1 MKKKKSKKKII
12 IGAAAVLV
20 VAGGVTVAGQR
31 NSTENQIPQVQVVI
45 AEKGDVE
52 EIVDATGTV
61 GSEEEKT
68 YYSPV
73 NAELKTVSFAQGD
86 VVKKGTKLIEFNT
99 EDLEKDNRKA
109 ELNLKSTK
117 YDTKDTRN
125 KSDKAEKKQKD
136 AKKNVQELE
145 KKIKD
150 KKAYVSSLKSQIS
163 AAATAAQRE
172 AAAQAI
178 IGAAAVLVVAGGV
191 TVAGQRNSTE
201 NQIPQVQVVI
211 AEKGDVEEIVDATG
225 TVGSEEEKT
234 YYSPVNAELKTVSFA
249 QGDVVK
255 KGTKLIEFNTE
266 DLEKDN
272 RKAELNLKSTKYD
285 TKDTRNKSDKAE
297 KKQKDAKKN
306 VQELEKKIKDKKA
319 YVSSLKSQISA
330 AATAAQREA
339 AAQAS
344 AQAAAQAQ
352 AQQQEAQAK
361 AQAEAKKQEE
371 IQSKY
376 QAALYTYKTET
387 LPQYQQQLSDL
398 NAQYNQ
404 AQSDY
409 NQADTTYQ
417 MAFAT
422 WQADPSDEN
431 TQALDNAET
440 ARTQAQLAMQQAQQT
455 YNDLKQQTPKMP
467 VLSDFTESSADY
479 SWGIS
484 DGSDAD
490 DSDGE
495 DSSSYGYDYSG
506 SDGGTVTADTSALES
521 ALETASD
528 ELAEL
533 QSDLASEK
541 AIAEADSTSLTKEE
555 KEKLKVTDNLSE
567 LDAKS
572 AEELVKEGKKGIT
585 AEFNGIISKADIKQG
600 AAVTQGMELFT
611 IENTDK
617 ASVDVTLSKY
627 DYNTVKEGQSVE
639 ITLGDNTYQGTV
651 TKMSHIAVQNEKGTP
666 VISATVSI
674 DNPDEDIFLGVD
686 AKVKIYA
693 ASAKNVVTLPVE
705 VVNIGKEGSFCY
717 VIEDGLVTKRNITTG
732 ISSEDYVE
740 ITDGIKEGE
749 EVIADLGDYTE
760 GMEVQA
766 VPEQTGE
773 DADE

>member
-31 NSTENQIPQVQVVI
+31 NSKETQIPQVPVVT
-45 AEKGDVE
+45 AEMGDVE

-73 NAELKTVSFAQGD
+73 NAELKTVSFSQGD
-86 VVKKGTKLIEFNT
+86 VIKKGTKLIEFNT
-99 EDLEKDNRKA
+99 EDLEKDNQKA

-150 KKAYVSSLKSQIS
+150 KKAYVASLKSQIS
-163 AAATAAQRE
+163 AATA
-172 AAAQAI
+172 
-178 IGAAAVLVVAGGV
+178 
-191 TVAGQRNSTE
+191 
-201 NQIPQVQVVI
+201 
-211 AEKGDVEEIVDATG
+211 
-225 TVGSEEEKT
+225 
-234 YYSPVNAELKTVSFA
+234 
-249 QGDVVK
+249 
-255 KGTKLIEFNTE
+255 
-266 DLEKDN
+266 
-272 RKAELNLKSTKYD
+272 
-285 TKDTRNKSDKAE
+285 
-297 KKQKDAKKN
+297 
-306 VQELEKKIKDKKA
+306 
-319 YVSSLKSQISA
+319 
-330 AATAAQREA
+330 AAQREA

-361 AQAEAKKQEE
+361 AQAEAKKQQE
-371 IQSKY
+371 IQRKY
-376 QAALYTYKTET
+376 QAALNTYKTET
-387 LPQYQQQLSDL
+387 LPQYQQKLSEL
-398 NAQYNQ
+398 NSQYNQ
-404 AQSDY
+404 AQSTY
-409 NQADTTYQ
+409 NQADTAYQ

-431 TQALDNAET
+431 IQALNAAET
-440 ARTQAQLAMQQAQQT
+440 SRTQAQIAMQQAKQA
-455 YNDLKQQTPKMP
+455 YEDYKQQTPQMP
-467 VLSDFTESSADY
+467 DLSDFTQNSSGSLEEFTDGTEDDTSEDDTASGDYAYSGGDSSA
-479 SWGIS
+479 
-484 DGSDAD
+484 
-490 DSDGE
+490 
-495 DSSSYGYDYSG
+495 
-506 SDGGTVTADTSALES
+506 VTADTSALES
-521 ALETASD
+521 ALESASD

-572 AEELVKEGKKGIT
+572 AKELVEEGKKGIT
-585 AEFNGIISKADIKQG
+585 AEFNGIVSKVDIKQG
-600 AAVTQGMELFT
+600 AAATQGMELFT
-611 IENTDK
+611 IQNTDK

-627 DYNTVKEGQSVE
+627 DYDTVKEGQSAE

-674 DNPDEDIFLGVD
+674 NDPDDDIFLGVD
-686 AKVKIYA
+686 AKVKIHA

-705 VVNIGKEGSFCY
+705 VVNIGKDGSFCY
-717 VIEDGLVTKRNITTG
+717 VIEDGLVTKRDITTG

-740 ITDGIKEGE
+740 VIDGIKEGE
-749 EVIADLGDYTE
+749 EVISDLGDYTE

-766 VPEQTGE
+766 VSEQTGE

>member
-31 NSTENQIPQVQVVI
+31 NSKETQIPQVPVVT
-45 AEKGDVE
+45 AEMGDVE

-73 NAELKTVSFAQGD
+73 NAELKTVSFSQGD
-86 VVKKGTKLIEFNT
+86 VIKKGTKLIEFNT
-99 EDLEKDNRKA
+99 EDLEKDNQKA

-150 KKAYVSSLKSQIS
+150 KKAYVASLKSQIS
-163 AAATAAQRE
+163 AATA
-172 AAAQAI
+172 
-178 IGAAAVLVVAGGV
+178 
-191 TVAGQRNSTE
+191 
-201 NQIPQVQVVI
+201 
-211 AEKGDVEEIVDATG
+211 
-225 TVGSEEEKT
+225 
-234 YYSPVNAELKTVSFA
+234 
-249 QGDVVK
+249 
-255 KGTKLIEFNTE
+255 
-266 DLEKDN
+266 
-272 RKAELNLKSTKYD
+272 
-285 TKDTRNKSDKAE
+285 
-297 KKQKDAKKN
+297 
-306 VQELEKKIKDKKA
+306 
-319 YVSSLKSQISA
+319 
-330 AATAAQREA
+330 AAQREA

-361 AQAEAKKQEE
+361 AQAEAKKQQE
-371 IQSKY
+371 IQRKY
-376 QAALYTYKTET
+376 QAALNTYKTET
-387 LPQYQQQLSDL
+387 LPQYQQKLSEL
-398 NAQYNQ
+398 NSQYNQ
-404 AQSDY
+404 AQSTY
-409 NQADTTYQ
+409 NQADTAYQ

-422 WQADPSDEN
+422 WHADPSDEN
-431 TQALDNAET
+431 IQALNAAET
-440 ARTQAQLAMQQAQQT
+440 SRTQAQIAMQQAKQA
-455 YNDLKQQTPKMP
+455 YEDYKQQTPQMP
-467 VLSDFTESSADY
+467 DLADFTQNSSGFLEEFTDGTEDDTSEEDTASGDY
-479 SWGIS
+479 
-484 DGSDAD
+484 A
-490 DSDGE
+490 
-495 DSSSYGYDYSG
+495 YSG
-506 SDGGTVTADTSALES
+506 SDSSAVTADTSALES
-521 ALETASD
+521 ALESASD

-572 AEELVKEGKKGIT
+572 AKELVEEGKKGIT
-585 AEFNGIISKADIKQG
+585 AEFNGIVSKADIKQG
-600 AAVTQGMELFT
+600 AAATQGMELFT
-611 IENTDK
+611 IQNTDK

-627 DYNTVKEGQSVE
+627 DYDTVKEGQSAE

-674 DNPDEDIFLGVD
+674 NDPDDDIFLGVD
-686 AKVKIYA
+686 AKVKIHA

-705 VVNIGKEGSFCY
+705 VVNIGKDGSFCY
-717 VIEDGLVTKRNITTG
+717 VIEDGLVTKRDITTG

-740 ITDGIKEGE
+740 VIDGIKEGE
-749 EVIADLGDYTE
+749 EVISDLGDYTE

-766 VPEQTGE
+766 VSEQTGE

>member
-31 NSTENQIPQVQVVI
+31 NSKETQIPQVPVVT
-45 AEKGDVE
+45 AEMGDVE

-73 NAELKTVSFAQGD
+73 NAELKTVSFSQGD
-86 VVKKGTKLIEFNT
+86 VIKKGTKLIEFNT
-99 EDLEKDNRKA
+99 EDLEKDNQKA

-150 KKAYVSSLKSQIS
+150 KKAYVASLKSQIS
-163 AAATAAQRE
+163 AATA
-172 AAAQAI
+172 
-178 IGAAAVLVVAGGV
+178 
-191 TVAGQRNSTE
+191 
-201 NQIPQVQVVI
+201 
-211 AEKGDVEEIVDATG
+211 
-225 TVGSEEEKT
+225 
-234 YYSPVNAELKTVSFA
+234 
-249 QGDVVK
+249 
-255 KGTKLIEFNTE
+255 
-266 DLEKDN
+266 
-272 RKAELNLKSTKYD
+272 
-285 TKDTRNKSDKAE
+285 
-297 KKQKDAKKN
+297 
-306 VQELEKKIKDKKA
+306 
-319 YVSSLKSQISA
+319 
-330 AATAAQREA
+330 AAQREA

-361 AQAEAKKQEE
+361 AQAEAKKQQE
-371 IQSKY
+371 IQRKY
-376 QAALYTYKTET
+376 QAALNTYKTET
-387 LPQYQQQLSDL
+387 LPQYQQKLSEL
-398 NAQYNQ
+398 NSQYNQ
-404 AQSDY
+404 AQSTY
-409 NQADTTYQ
+409 NQADTAYQ

-431 TQALDNAET
+431 IQALNAAET
-440 ARTQAQLAMQQAQQT
+440 SRTQAQIAMQQAKQA
-455 YNDLKQQTPKMP
+455 YEDYKQQTPQMP
-467 VLSDFTESSADY
+467 DLADFTQNSSGSLEEFTDGTEDDTSEEDTASGDYAYSGGDSSA
-479 SWGIS
+479 
-484 DGSDAD
+484 
-490 DSDGE
+490 
-495 DSSSYGYDYSG
+495 
-506 SDGGTVTADTSALES
+506 VTADTSALES
-521 ALETASD
+521 ALESASD

-572 AEELVKEGKKGIT
+572 AKELVEEGKKGIT
-585 AEFNGIISKADIKQG
+585 AEFNGIVSKADIKQG

-611 IENTDK
+611 IQNTDK

-627 DYNTVKEGQSVE
+627 DYDTVKEGQSAE

-674 DNPDEDIFLGVD
+674 NDPDDDIFLGVD
-686 AKVKIYA
+686 AKVKIHA

-705 VVNIGKEGSFCY
+705 VVNIGKDGSFCY
-717 VIEDGLVTKRNITTG
+717 VIEDGLVTKRDITTG

-740 ITDGIKEGE
+740 VIDGIKEGE
-749 EVIADLGDYTE
+749 EVISDLGDYTE

-766 VPEQTGE
+766 VSEQTGE

>member
-31 NSTENQIPQVQVVI
+31 NSKETQIPQVPVVT
-45 AEKGDVE
+45 AGMGDVE

-73 NAELKTVSFAQGD
+73 NAELKTVSFSQGD
-86 VVKKGTKLIEFNT
+86 VIKKGTKLIEFNT
-99 EDLEKDNRKA
+99 EDLEKDNQKA

-150 KKAYVSSLKSQIS
+150 KKAYVASLKSQIS
-163 AAATAAQRE
+163 AATA
-172 AAAQAI
+172 
-178 IGAAAVLVVAGGV
+178 
-191 TVAGQRNSTE
+191 
-201 NQIPQVQVVI
+201 
-211 AEKGDVEEIVDATG
+211 
-225 TVGSEEEKT
+225 
-234 YYSPVNAELKTVSFA
+234 
-249 QGDVVK
+249 
-255 KGTKLIEFNTE
+255 
-266 DLEKDN
+266 
-272 RKAELNLKSTKYD
+272 
-285 TKDTRNKSDKAE
+285 
-297 KKQKDAKKN
+297 
-306 VQELEKKIKDKKA
+306 
-319 YVSSLKSQISA
+319 
-330 AATAAQREA
+330 AAQREA

-361 AQAEAKKQEE
+361 AQAEAKKQQE
-371 IQSKY
+371 IQRKY
-376 QAALYTYKTET
+376 QAALNTYKTET
-387 LPQYQQQLSDL
+387 LPQYQQKLSEL
-398 NAQYNQ
+398 NSQYNQ
-404 AQSDY
+404 AQSTY
-409 NQADTTYQ
+409 NQADTAYQ

-431 TQALDNAET
+431 IQTLNAAET
-440 ARTQAQLAMQQAQQT
+440 SRTQAQIAMQQAKQA
-455 YNDLKQQTPKMP
+455 YEDYKQQTPQMP
-467 VLSDFTESSADY
+467 DLSDFTQNSSGSLEEFTDGTEDDTSEEDTASGDYAYSGGDSSA
-479 SWGIS
+479 
-484 DGSDAD
+484 
-490 DSDGE
+490 
-495 DSSSYGYDYSG
+495 
-506 SDGGTVTADTSALES
+506 VTADTSALES
-521 ALETASD
+521 ALESASD

-572 AEELVKEGKKGIT
+572 AKELVEEGKKGIT
-585 AEFNGIISKADIKQG
+585 AEFNGIVSKADIKQG

-611 IENTDK
+611 IQNTDK

-627 DYNTVKEGQSVE
+627 DYDTVKEGQSAE

-674 DNPDEDIFLGVD
+674 NDPDDDIFLGVD
-686 AKVKIYA
+686 AKVKIHA

-705 VVNIGKEGSFCY
+705 VVNIGKDGSFCY
-717 VIEDGLVTKRNITTG
+717 VIEDGLVTKRDITTG

-740 ITDGIKEGE
+740 VIDGIKEGE
-749 EVIADLGDYTE
+749 EVISDLGDYTE

-766 VPEQTGE
+766 VSEQTGE
-773 DADE
+773 DANE

>member
-31 NSTENQIPQVQVVI
+31 NSKETQIPQVPVVT
-45 AEKGDVE
+45 AGMGDVE

-73 NAELKTVSFAQGD
+73 NAELKTVSFSQGD
-86 VVKKGTKLIEFNT
+86 VIKKGTKLIEFNT
-99 EDLEKDNRKA
+99 EDLEKDNQKA

-150 KKAYVSSLKSQIS
+150 KKAYVASLKSQIS
-163 AAATAAQRE
+163 AATA
-172 AAAQAI
+172 
-178 IGAAAVLVVAGGV
+178 
-191 TVAGQRNSTE
+191 
-201 NQIPQVQVVI
+201 
-211 AEKGDVEEIVDATG
+211 
-225 TVGSEEEKT
+225 
-234 YYSPVNAELKTVSFA
+234 
-249 QGDVVK
+249 
-255 KGTKLIEFNTE
+255 
-266 DLEKDN
+266 
-272 RKAELNLKSTKYD
+272 
-285 TKDTRNKSDKAE
+285 
-297 KKQKDAKKN
+297 
-306 VQELEKKIKDKKA
+306 
-319 YVSSLKSQISA
+319 
-330 AATAAQREA
+330 AAQREA

-361 AQAEAKKQEE
+361 AQAEAKKQQE
-371 IQSKY
+371 IQRKY
-376 QAALYTYKTET
+376 QAALNTYKTET
-387 LPQYQQQLSDL
+387 LPQYQQKLSEL
-398 NAQYNQ
+398 NSQYNQ
-404 AQSDY
+404 AQSTY
-409 NQADTTYQ
+409 NQADTAYQ

-422 WQADPSDEN
+422 WQADPFDEN
-431 TQALDNAET
+431 IQALSAAET
-440 ARTQAQLAMQQAQQT
+440 SRTQAQIAMQQAKQA
-455 YNDLKQQTPKMP
+455 YEDYKQQTPQMP
-467 VLSDFTESSADY
+467 DLSDFTQNSSGSLEEFTDGTEDDTSEDDTASGDY
-479 SWGIS
+479 
-484 DGSDAD
+484 A
-490 DSDGE
+490 
-495 DSSSYGYDYSG
+495 YSG
-506 SDGGTVTADTSALES
+506 SDSSAVTADTSALES
-521 ALETASD
+521 ALESASD

-572 AEELVKEGKKGIT
+572 AKELVEEGKKGIT
-585 AEFNGIISKADIKQG
+585 AEFSGIVSKADIKQG

-611 IENTDK
+611 IQNTDK

-627 DYNTVKEGQSVE
+627 DYDTVKEGQSAE

-674 DNPDEDIFLGVD
+674 NDPDDDIFLGVD
-686 AKVKIYA
+686 AKVKIHA

-705 VVNIGKEGSFCY
+705 VVNIGKDGSFCY
-717 VIEDGLVTKRNITTG
+717 VIEDGLVTKRDITTG

-740 ITDGIKEGE
+740 VIDGIKEGE
-749 EVIADLGDYTE
+749 EVISDLGDYTE

-766 VPEQTGE
+766 VSEQTGE

>member
-31 NSTENQIPQVQVVI
+31 NSKETQIPQVPVVT
-45 AEKGDVE
+45 AEMGDVE

-73 NAELKTVSFAQGD
+73 NAELKTVSFSQGD
-86 VVKKGTKLIEFNT
+86 VIKKGTKLIEFNT
-99 EDLEKDNRKA
+99 EDLEKDNQKA

-150 KKAYVSSLKSQIS
+150 KKAYVASLKSQIS
-163 AAATAAQRE
+163 AATA
-172 AAAQAI
+172 
-178 IGAAAVLVVAGGV
+178 
-191 TVAGQRNSTE
+191 
-201 NQIPQVQVVI
+201 
-211 AEKGDVEEIVDATG
+211 
-225 TVGSEEEKT
+225 
-234 YYSPVNAELKTVSFA
+234 
-249 QGDVVK
+249 
-255 KGTKLIEFNTE
+255 
-266 DLEKDN
+266 
-272 RKAELNLKSTKYD
+272 
-285 TKDTRNKSDKAE
+285 
-297 KKQKDAKKN
+297 
-306 VQELEKKIKDKKA
+306 
-319 YVSSLKSQISA
+319 
-330 AATAAQREA
+330 AAQREA

-361 AQAEAKKQEE
+361 AQAEAKKQQE
-371 IQSKY
+371 IQRKY
-376 QAALYTYKTET
+376 QAALNTYKTET
-387 LPQYQQQLSDL
+387 LPQYQQKLSEL
-398 NAQYNQ
+398 NSQYNQ
-404 AQSDY
+404 AQSTY
-409 NQADTTYQ
+409 NQADTAYQ

-431 TQALDNAET
+431 IQALNAAET
-440 ARTQAQLAMQQAQQT
+440 SRTQAQIAMQQAKQA
-455 YNDLKQQTPKMP
+455 YEDYKQQTPQMP
-467 VLSDFTESSADY
+467 DLADFTQNSSGSLEEFTDGTEDDTSEEDTASGDY
-479 SWGIS
+479 
-484 DGSDAD
+484 A
-490 DSDGE
+490 
-495 DSSSYGYDYSG
+495 YSG
-506 SDGGTVTADTSALES
+506 SDSSAVTADTSALES
-521 ALETASD
+521 ALESASD

-572 AEELVKEGKKGIT
+572 AKELVEEGKKGIT
-585 AEFNGIISKADIKQG
+585 AEFNGIVSKADIKQG

-611 IENTDK
+611 IQNTDK

-627 DYNTVKEGQSVE
+627 DYDTVKEGQSAE

-674 DNPDEDIFLGVD
+674 NDPDDDIFLGVD
-686 AKVKIYA
+686 AKVKIHA

-705 VVNIGKEGSFCY
+705 VVNIGKDGSFCF
-717 VIEDGLVTKRNITTG
+717 VIEDGLVTKRDITRG

-740 ITDGIKEGE
+740 VIDGIKEGE
-749 EVIADLGDYTE
+749 EVISDLGDYTE

-766 VPEQTGE
+766 VSEQTGE

>member
-31 NSTENQIPQVQVVI
+31 NSKETQIPQVPVVT
-45 AEKGDVE
+45 AEMGDVE

-73 NAELKTVSFAQGD
+73 NAELKTVSFSQGD
-86 VVKKGTKLIEFNT
+86 VIKKGTKLIEFNT
-99 EDLEKDNRKA
+99 EDLEKDNQKA

-150 KKAYVSSLKSQIS
+150 KKAYVASLKSQIS
-163 AAATAAQRE
+163 AATA
-172 AAAQAI
+172 
-178 IGAAAVLVVAGGV
+178 
-191 TVAGQRNSTE
+191 
-201 NQIPQVQVVI
+201 
-211 AEKGDVEEIVDATG
+211 
-225 TVGSEEEKT
+225 
-234 YYSPVNAELKTVSFA
+234 
-249 QGDVVK
+249 
-255 KGTKLIEFNTE
+255 
-266 DLEKDN
+266 
-272 RKAELNLKSTKYD
+272 
-285 TKDTRNKSDKAE
+285 
-297 KKQKDAKKN
+297 
-306 VQELEKKIKDKKA
+306 
-319 YVSSLKSQISA
+319 
-330 AATAAQREA
+330 AAQREA

-361 AQAEAKKQEE
+361 AQAEAKKQQE
-371 IQSKY
+371 IQRKY
-376 QAALYTYKTET
+376 QAALNTYKTET
-387 LPQYQQQLSDL
+387 LPQYQQKLSEL
-398 NAQYNQ
+398 NSQYNQ
-404 AQSDY
+404 AQSTY
-409 NQADTTYQ
+409 NQADTAYQ

-431 TQALDNAET
+431 IQTLNAAET
-440 ARTQAQLAMQQAQQT
+440 SRTQAQIAMQQAKQA
-455 YNDLKQQTPKMP
+455 YEDYKQQTPQMP
-467 VLSDFTESSADY
+467 DLSDFTQNSSGSLEEFTDGTEDDSSEDDTASGDYAYSGGDSSA
-479 SWGIS
+479 
-484 DGSDAD
+484 
-490 DSDGE
+490 
-495 DSSSYGYDYSG
+495 
-506 SDGGTVTADTSALES
+506 VTADTSALES
-521 ALETASD
+521 ALESASD
-528 ELAEL
+528 ELAVL

-572 AEELVKEGKKGIT
+572 AKELVEEGKKGIT
-585 AEFNGIISKADIKQG
+585 AEFNGIVSKADIKQG

-611 IENTDK
+611 IQNTDK

-627 DYNTVKEGQSVE
+627 DYDTVKEGQSAE

-674 DNPDEDIFLGVD
+674 NDPDDDIFLGVD
-686 AKVKIYA
+686 AKVKIHA

-705 VVNIGKEGSFCY
+705 VVNIGKDGSFCY
-717 VIEDGLVTKRNITTG
+717 VIEDGLVTKRDIITG

-740 ITDGIKEGE
+740 VIDGIKEGE
-749 EVIADLGDYTE
+749 EVISDLGDYTE

-766 VPEQTGE
+766 VSEQTGE

>member
-1 MKKKKSKKKII
+1 MKKKKII

-31 NSTENQIPQVQVVI
+31 NSKDTQIPQVPVVT
-45 AEKGDVE
+45 AEMGEVE

-73 NAELKTVSFAQGD
+73 NAELKTVSFSQGD
-86 VVKKGTKLIEFNT
+86 VIKKGTKLIEFNT
-99 EDLEKDNRKA
+99 EDLEKDNQKA

-150 KKAYVSSLKSQIS
+150 KKAYVASLKSQIS
-163 AAATAAQRE
+163 VATA
-172 AAAQAI
+172 
-178 IGAAAVLVVAGGV
+178 
-191 TVAGQRNSTE
+191 
-201 NQIPQVQVVI
+201 
-211 AEKGDVEEIVDATG
+211 
-225 TVGSEEEKT
+225 
-234 YYSPVNAELKTVSFA
+234 
-249 QGDVVK
+249 
-255 KGTKLIEFNTE
+255 
-266 DLEKDN
+266 
-272 RKAELNLKSTKYD
+272 
-285 TKDTRNKSDKAE
+285 
-297 KKQKDAKKN
+297 
-306 VQELEKKIKDKKA
+306 
-319 YVSSLKSQISA
+319 
-330 AATAAQREA
+330 AAQREA

-361 AQAEAKKQEE
+361 AQAEAKKQQE
-371 IQSKY
+371 IQRKY
-376 QAALYTYKTET
+376 QAALNTYKTET
-387 LPQYQQQLSDL
+387 LPQYQQKLSEL
-398 NAQYNQ
+398 NSQYNQ
-404 AQSDY
+404 AQSTY
-409 NQADTTYQ
+409 NQADTAYQ

-431 TQALDNAET
+431 IQALNAAET
-440 ARTQAQLAMQQAQQT
+440 SRTQAQIAMQQAKQA
-455 YNDLKQQTPKMP
+455 YEDYKQQTPQMP
-467 VLSDFTESSADY
+467 DLADFTQNSSGSLEEFTDGTEDDTSEEDTASGDY
-479 SWGIS
+479 
-484 DGSDAD
+484 A
-490 DSDGE
+490 
-495 DSSSYGYDYSG
+495 YSG
-506 SDGGTVTADTSALES
+506 SDSSAVTADTSALES
-521 ALETASD
+521 ALESASD

-572 AEELVKEGKKGIT
+572 AKELVEEGKKGIT
-585 AEFNGIISKADIKQG
+585 AEFNGIVSKADIKQG

-611 IENTDK
+611 IQNTDK

-627 DYNTVKEGQSVE
+627 DYDTVKEGQSAE

-666 VISATVSI
+666 VISATISI
-674 DNPDEDIFLGVD
+674 NDPDDDIFLGVD
-686 AKVKIYA
+686 AKVKIHA

-705 VVNIGKEGSFCY
+705 VVNIGKDGSFCY
-717 VIEDGLVTKRNITTG
+717 VIEDGLVTKRDITTG

-740 ITDGIKEGE
+740 VIDGIKEGE
-749 EVIADLGDYTE
+749 EVISDLGDYTE

-766 VPEQTGE
+766 VSEQTGE

>member
-31 NSTENQIPQVQVVI
+31 NSKDTQIPQVPVVT
-45 AEKGDVE
+45 AEMGDVE

-73 NAELKTVSFAQGD
+73 NAELKTVSFSQGD
-86 VVKKGTKLIEFNT
+86 VIKKGTKLIEFNT
-99 EDLEKDNRKA
+99 EDLEKDNQKA

-150 KKAYVSSLKSQIS
+150 KKAYVASLKSQIS
-163 AAATAAQRE
+163 VATA
-172 AAAQAI
+172 
-178 IGAAAVLVVAGGV
+178 
-191 TVAGQRNSTE
+191 
-201 NQIPQVQVVI
+201 
-211 AEKGDVEEIVDATG
+211 
-225 TVGSEEEKT
+225 
-234 YYSPVNAELKTVSFA
+234 
-249 QGDVVK
+249 
-255 KGTKLIEFNTE
+255 
-266 DLEKDN
+266 
-272 RKAELNLKSTKYD
+272 
-285 TKDTRNKSDKAE
+285 
-297 KKQKDAKKN
+297 
-306 VQELEKKIKDKKA
+306 
-319 YVSSLKSQISA
+319 
-330 AATAAQREA
+330 AAQREA

-361 AQAEAKKQEE
+361 AQAEAKKQQE
-371 IQSKY
+371 IQRKY
-376 QAALYTYKTET
+376 QAALNTYKTET
-387 LPQYQQQLSDL
+387 LPQYQQKLSEL
-398 NAQYNQ
+398 NSQYNQ
-404 AQSDY
+404 AQSTY
-409 NQADTTYQ
+409 NQADTAYQ

-431 TQALDNAET
+431 IQALNAAET
-440 ARTQAQLAMQQAQQT
+440 SRTQAQIAMQQAKQA
-455 YNDLKQQTPKMP
+455 YEDYKQQTPQMP
-467 VLSDFTESSADY
+467 DLADFTQNSSG
-479 SWGIS
+479 SLEEFT
-484 DGSDAD
+484 DGTED
-490 DSDGE
+490 DSSE
-495 DSSSYGYDYSG
+495 DDTASGDYAYSG
-506 SDGGTVTADTSALES
+506 SDSSAVTADTSALES
-521 ALETASD
+521 ALESASD

-572 AEELVKEGKKGIT
+572 AKELVEEGKKGIT
-585 AEFNGIISKADIKQG
+585 AEFNGIVSKADIKQG
-600 AAVTQGMELFT
+600 AAATQGMELFT
-611 IENTDK
+611 IQNTDK

-627 DYNTVKEGQSVE
+627 DYDTVKEGQSAE

-666 VISATVSI
+666 VISVTVSI
-674 DNPDEDIFLGVD
+674 NDPDDDIFLGVD
-686 AKVKIYA
+686 AKVKIHA

-705 VVNIGKEGSFCY
+705 VVNIGKDGSFCY
-717 VIEDGLVTKRNITTG
+717 VIEDGLVTKRDITTG

-740 ITDGIKEGE
+740 VIDGIKEGE
-749 EVIADLGDYTE
+749 EVISDLGDYTE

-766 VPEQTGE
+766 VSEQTGE

>member
-150 KKAYVSSLKSQIS
+150 KKAYVSSLKAQIS
-163 AAATAAQRE
+163 AAQRE
-172 AAAQAI
+172 AA
-178 IGAAAVLVVAGGV
+178 
-191 TVAGQRNSTE
+191 
-201 NQIPQVQVVI
+201 
-211 AEKGDVEEIVDATG
+211 
-225 TVGSEEEKT
+225 
-234 YYSPVNAELKTVSFA
+234 
-249 QGDVVK
+249 
-255 KGTKLIEFNTE
+255 
-266 DLEKDN
+266 
-272 RKAELNLKSTKYD
+272 
-285 TKDTRNKSDKAE
+285 
-297 KKQKDAKKN
+297 
-306 VQELEKKIKDKKA
+306 
-319 YVSSLKSQISA
+319 
-330 AATAAQREA
+330 
-339 AAQAS
+339 
-344 AQAAAQAQ
+344 
-352 AQQQEAQAK
+352 AQAK

-431 TQALDNAET
+431 TQALDNAEA

-611 IENTDK
+611 IENADK

>member
-31 NSTENQIPQVQVVI
+31 NSKDTQIPQVPVVT
-45 AEKGDVE
+45 AEMGEVE

-73 NAELKTVSFAQGD
+73 NAELKTVSFSQGD
-86 VVKKGTKLIEFNT
+86 VIKKGTKLIEFNT
-99 EDLEKDNRKA
+99 EDLEKDNQKA

-150 KKAYVSSLKSQIS
+150 KKAYVASLKSQIS
-163 AAATAAQRE
+163 AATA
-172 AAAQAI
+172 
-178 IGAAAVLVVAGGV
+178 
-191 TVAGQRNSTE
+191 
-201 NQIPQVQVVI
+201 
-211 AEKGDVEEIVDATG
+211 
-225 TVGSEEEKT
+225 
-234 YYSPVNAELKTVSFA
+234 
-249 QGDVVK
+249 
-255 KGTKLIEFNTE
+255 
-266 DLEKDN
+266 
-272 RKAELNLKSTKYD
+272 
-285 TKDTRNKSDKAE
+285 
-297 KKQKDAKKN
+297 
-306 VQELEKKIKDKKA
+306 
-319 YVSSLKSQISA
+319 
-330 AATAAQREA
+330 AAQREA

-361 AQAEAKKQEE
+361 AQAEAKKQQE
-371 IQSKY
+371 IQRKY
-376 QAALYTYKTET
+376 QAALNTYKTET
-387 LPQYQQQLSDL
+387 LPQYQQKLSEL
-398 NAQYNQ
+398 NSQYNQ
-404 AQSDY
+404 AQSTY
-409 NQADTTYQ
+409 NQADTAYQ

-431 TQALDNAET
+431 IQALNAAET
-440 ARTQAQLAMQQAQQT
+440 SRTQAQIAMQQAKQA
-455 YNDLKQQTPKMP
+455 YEDYKQQTPQMP
-467 VLSDFTESSADY
+467 DLADFTQNSSGSLEEFTDGTEDDTSEEDTASGDY
-479 SWGIS
+479 
-484 DGSDAD
+484 A
-490 DSDGE
+490 
-495 DSSSYGYDYSG
+495 YSG
-506 SDGGTVTADTSALES
+506 SDSSAVTADTSALES
-521 ALETASD
+521 ALESASD
-528 ELAEL
+528 ELAVL

-572 AEELVKEGKKGIT
+572 AKELVEEGKKGIT
-585 AEFNGIISKADIKQG
+585 AEFNGIVSKADIKQG

-611 IENTDK
+611 IQNTDK

-627 DYNTVKEGQSVE
+627 DYDTVKEGQSAE

-666 VISATVSI
+666 VISATISI
-674 DNPDEDIFLGVD
+674 NDPDDDIFLGVD
-686 AKVKIYA
+686 AKVKIHA

-705 VVNIGKEGSFCY
+705 VVNIGKDGSFCY
-717 VIEDGLVTKRNITTG
+717 VIEDGLVTKRDITTG

-740 ITDGIKEGE
+740 VIDGIKEGE
-749 EVIADLGDYTE
+749 EVISDLGDYTE

-766 VPEQTGE
+766 VSEQTGE

>member
-31 NSTENQIPQVQVVI
+31 NSKETQIPQVPVVT
-45 AEKGDVE
+45 AEMGDVE

-73 NAELKTVSFAQGD
+73 NAELKTVSFSQGD
-86 VVKKGTKLIEFNT
+86 VIKKGTKLIEFNT
-99 EDLEKDNRKA
+99 EDLEKDNQKA

-150 KKAYVSSLKSQIS
+150 KKAYVASLKSQIS
-163 AAATAAQRE
+163 AATA
-172 AAAQAI
+172 
-178 IGAAAVLVVAGGV
+178 
-191 TVAGQRNSTE
+191 
-201 NQIPQVQVVI
+201 
-211 AEKGDVEEIVDATG
+211 
-225 TVGSEEEKT
+225 
-234 YYSPVNAELKTVSFA
+234 
-249 QGDVVK
+249 
-255 KGTKLIEFNTE
+255 
-266 DLEKDN
+266 
-272 RKAELNLKSTKYD
+272 
-285 TKDTRNKSDKAE
+285 
-297 KKQKDAKKN
+297 
-306 VQELEKKIKDKKA
+306 
-319 YVSSLKSQISA
+319 
-330 AATAAQREA
+330 AAQREA

-344 AQAAAQAQ
+344 AQAAAQVQ

-361 AQAEAKKQEE
+361 AQAEAKKQQE
-371 IQSKY
+371 IQRKY
-376 QAALYTYKTET
+376 QAALNTYKTET
-387 LPQYQQQLSDL
+387 LPQYQQKLSEL
-398 NAQYNQ
+398 NSQYNQ
-404 AQSDY
+404 AQSTY
-409 NQADTTYQ
+409 NQADTAYQ

-431 TQALDNAET
+431 IQALNAAET
-440 ARTQAQLAMQQAQQT
+440 SRTQAQIAMQQAKQA
-455 YNDLKQQTPKMP
+455 YEDYKQQTPQMP
-467 VLSDFTESSADY
+467 DLADFTQNSSGSLEEFTDGTEDDTSEEDTASGDY
-479 SWGIS
+479 
-484 DGSDAD
+484 A
-490 DSDGE
+490 
-495 DSSSYGYDYSG
+495 YSG
-506 SDGGTVTADTSALES
+506 SDSSAVTADTSALES
-521 ALETASD
+521 ALESASD

-572 AEELVKEGKKGIT
+572 AKELVEEGKKGIT
-585 AEFNGIISKADIKQG
+585 AEFNGIVSKADIKQG

-611 IENTDK
+611 IQNTDK

-627 DYNTVKEGQSVE
+627 DYDTVKEGQSAE

-666 VISATVSI
+666 VISATISI
-674 DNPDEDIFLGVD
+674 NDPDDDIFLGVD
-686 AKVKIYA
+686 AKVKIHA

-705 VVNIGKEGSFCY
+705 VVNIGKDGSFCY
-717 VIEDGLVTKRNITTG
+717 VIEDGLVTKRDITTG

-740 ITDGIKEGE
+740 VIDGIKEGE
-749 EVIADLGDYTE
+749 EVISDLGDYTE

-766 VPEQTGE
+766 VSEQTGE

>member
-31 NSTENQIPQVQVVI
+31 NSKETQIPQVPVVT
-45 AEKGDVE
+45 AGMGDVE

-73 NAELKTVSFAQGD
+73 NAELKTVSFSQGD
-86 VVKKGTKLIEFNT
+86 VIKKGTKLIEFNT
-99 EDLEKDNRKA
+99 EDLEKDNQKA

-150 KKAYVSSLKSQIS
+150 KKAYVASLKSQIS
-163 AAATAAQRE
+163 AATA
-172 AAAQAI
+172 
-178 IGAAAVLVVAGGV
+178 
-191 TVAGQRNSTE
+191 
-201 NQIPQVQVVI
+201 
-211 AEKGDVEEIVDATG
+211 
-225 TVGSEEEKT
+225 
-234 YYSPVNAELKTVSFA
+234 
-249 QGDVVK
+249 
-255 KGTKLIEFNTE
+255 
-266 DLEKDN
+266 
-272 RKAELNLKSTKYD
+272 
-285 TKDTRNKSDKAE
+285 
-297 KKQKDAKKN
+297 
-306 VQELEKKIKDKKA
+306 
-319 YVSSLKSQISA
+319 
-330 AATAAQREA
+330 AAQREA

-361 AQAEAKKQEE
+361 AQAEAKKQQE
-371 IQSKY
+371 IQRKY
-376 QAALYTYKTET
+376 QAALNTYKTET
-387 LPQYQQQLSDL
+387 LPQYQQKLSEL
-398 NAQYNQ
+398 NSQYNQ
-404 AQSDY
+404 AQSTY
-409 NQADTTYQ
+409 NQADTAYQ

-431 TQALDNAET
+431 IQALNAAET
-440 ARTQAQLAMQQAQQT
+440 SRTQAQIAMQQAKQA
-455 YNDLKQQTPKMP
+455 YEDYKQQTPQMP
-467 VLSDFTESSADY
+467 DLSDFTQNSSG
-479 SWGIS
+479 SLEEFT
-484 DGSDAD
+484 DGTED
-490 DSDGE
+490 DSSE
-495 DSSSYGYDYSG
+495 DDTASGDYAYSG
-506 SDGGTVTADTSALES
+506 SDSSAVTADTSALES
-521 ALETASD
+521 ALESASD

-572 AEELVKEGKKGIT
+572 AKELVEEGKKGIT
-585 AEFNGIISKADIKQG
+585 AEFNGIVSKADIKQG

-611 IENTDK
+611 IQNTDK

-627 DYNTVKEGQSVE
+627 DYDTVKEGQSAE

-674 DNPDEDIFLGVD
+674 NDPDDDIFLGVD
-686 AKVKIYA
+686 AKVKIHA

-705 VVNIGKEGSFCY
+705 VVNIGKDGSFCY
-717 VIEDGLVTKRNITTG
+717 VIEDGLVTKRDITTG

-740 ITDGIKEGE
+740 VIDGIKEGE
-749 EVIADLGDYTE
+749 EVISDLGDYTE

-766 VPEQTGE
+766 VSEQTGE

>member
-31 NSTENQIPQVQVVI
+31 NSKETQIPQVPVVT
-45 AEKGDVE
+45 AEMGDVE

-73 NAELKTVSFAQGD
+73 NAELKTVSFSQGD
-86 VVKKGTKLIEFNT
+86 VIKKGTKLIEFNT
-99 EDLEKDNRKA
+99 EDLEKDNQKA

-150 KKAYVSSLKSQIS
+150 KKAYVASLKSQIS
-163 AAATAAQRE
+163 AATA
-172 AAAQAI
+172 
-178 IGAAAVLVVAGGV
+178 
-191 TVAGQRNSTE
+191 
-201 NQIPQVQVVI
+201 
-211 AEKGDVEEIVDATG
+211 
-225 TVGSEEEKT
+225 
-234 YYSPVNAELKTVSFA
+234 
-249 QGDVVK
+249 
-255 KGTKLIEFNTE
+255 
-266 DLEKDN
+266 
-272 RKAELNLKSTKYD
+272 
-285 TKDTRNKSDKAE
+285 
-297 KKQKDAKKN
+297 
-306 VQELEKKIKDKKA
+306 
-319 YVSSLKSQISA
+319 
-330 AATAAQREA
+330 AAQREA

-361 AQAEAKKQEE
+361 AQAEAKKQQE
-371 IQSKY
+371 IQRKY
-376 QAALYTYKTET
+376 QAALNTYKTET
-387 LPQYQQQLSDL
+387 LPQYQQKLSEL
-398 NAQYNQ
+398 NSQYNQ
-404 AQSDY
+404 AQSTY
-409 NQADTTYQ
+409 NQADTAYQ

-422 WQADPSDEN
+422 WHADPSDEN
-431 TQALDNAET
+431 IQALNAAET
-440 ARTQAQLAMQQAQQT
+440 SRTQAQIAMQQAKQA
-455 YNDLKQQTPKMP
+455 YEDYKQQTPQMP
-467 VLSDFTESSADY
+467 DLVDFTQNSSGFLEEFTDGTEDDTSEEDTASGDY
-479 SWGIS
+479 
-484 DGSDAD
+484 A
-490 DSDGE
+490 
-495 DSSSYGYDYSG
+495 YSG
-506 SDGGTVTADTSALES
+506 SDSSAVTADTSALES
-521 ALETASD
+521 ALESASD

-572 AEELVKEGKKGIT
+572 AKELVEEGKKGIT
-585 AEFNGIISKADIKQG
+585 AEFNGIVSKADIKQG

-611 IENTDK
+611 IQNTDK

-627 DYNTVKEGQSVE
+627 DYDTVKEGQSAE

-674 DNPDEDIFLGVD
+674 NDPDDDIFLGVD
-686 AKVKIYA
+686 AKVKIHA

-705 VVNIGKEGSFCY
+705 VVNIGKDGSFCY
-717 VIEDGLVTKRNITTG
+717 VIEDGLVTKRDITTG

-740 ITDGIKEGE
+740 VIDGIKEGE
-749 EVIADLGDYTE
+749 EVISDLGDYTE

-766 VPEQTGE
+766 VSEQTGE

>member
-12 IGAAAVLV
+12 IGTAAVLV

-31 NSTENQIPQVQVVI
+31 DSKETQIPQVPVVT
-45 AEKGDVE
+45 AEMGDVE

-73 NAELKTVSFAQGD
+73 NAELKTVSFSQGD
-86 VVKKGTKLIEFNT
+86 VIKKGTKLIEFNT
-99 EDLEKDNRKA
+99 EDLEKDNQKA

-150 KKAYVSSLKSQIS
+150 KKAYVASLKSQIS
-163 AAATAAQRE
+163 AATA
-172 AAAQAI
+172 
-178 IGAAAVLVVAGGV
+178 
-191 TVAGQRNSTE
+191 
-201 NQIPQVQVVI
+201 
-211 AEKGDVEEIVDATG
+211 
-225 TVGSEEEKT
+225 
-234 YYSPVNAELKTVSFA
+234 
-249 QGDVVK
+249 
-255 KGTKLIEFNTE
+255 
-266 DLEKDN
+266 
-272 RKAELNLKSTKYD
+272 
-285 TKDTRNKSDKAE
+285 
-297 KKQKDAKKN
+297 
-306 VQELEKKIKDKKA
+306 
-319 YVSSLKSQISA
+319 
-330 AATAAQREA
+330 AAQREA

-361 AQAEAKKQEE
+361 AQAEAKKQQE
-371 IQSKY
+371 IQRKY
-376 QAALYTYKTET
+376 QAALNTYKTET
-387 LPQYQQQLSDL
+387 LPQYQQKLSEL
-398 NAQYNQ
+398 NSQYNQ
-404 AQSDY
+404 AQSTY
-409 NQADTTYQ
+409 NQADTAYQ

-431 TQALDNAET
+431 IQALNAAET
-440 ARTQAQLAMQQAQQT
+440 SRTQAQIAMQQAKQA
-455 YNDLKQQTPKMP
+455 YEDYKQQTPQMP
-467 VLSDFTESSADY
+467 DLSDFTQNSSGSLEEFTDGTEDDTSEEDTASGDY
-479 SWGIS
+479 
-484 DGSDAD
+484 A
-490 DSDGE
+490 
-495 DSSSYGYDYSG
+495 YSG
-506 SDGGTVTADTSALES
+506 SDSSAVTADTSALES
-521 ALETASD
+521 ALESASD

-572 AEELVKEGKKGIT
+572 AKELVEEGKKGIT
-585 AEFNGIISKADIKQG
+585 AEFNGIVSKADIKQG

-611 IENTDK
+611 IQNTDK

-627 DYNTVKEGQSVE
+627 DYDTVKEGQSAE

-674 DNPDEDIFLGVD
+674 NDPDDDIFLGVD
-686 AKVKIYA
+686 AKVKIHA

-705 VVNIGKEGSFCY
+705 VVNIGKDGSFCY
-717 VIEDGLVTKRNITTG
+717 VIEDGLVTKRDITTG

-740 ITDGIKEGE
+740 VIDGIKEGE
-749 EVIADLGDYTE
+749 EVISE
-760 GMEVQA
+760 
-766 VPEQTGE
+766 
-773 DADE
+773 

>member
-31 NSTENQIPQVQVVI
+31 DSKETQIPQVPVVT
-45 AEKGDVE
+45 AEMGDVE

-73 NAELKTVSFAQGD
+73 NAELKTVSFSQGD
-86 VVKKGTKLIEFNT
+86 VIKKGTKLIEFNT
-99 EDLEKDNRKA
+99 EDLEKDNQKA

-117 YDTKDTRN
+117 YDTKDTQN

-150 KKAYVSSLKSQIS
+150 KKAYVASLKSQIS
-163 AAATAAQRE
+163 SATA
-172 AAAQAI
+172 
-178 IGAAAVLVVAGGV
+178 
-191 TVAGQRNSTE
+191 
-201 NQIPQVQVVI
+201 
-211 AEKGDVEEIVDATG
+211 
-225 TVGSEEEKT
+225 
-234 YYSPVNAELKTVSFA
+234 
-249 QGDVVK
+249 
-255 KGTKLIEFNTE
+255 
-266 DLEKDN
+266 
-272 RKAELNLKSTKYD
+272 
-285 TKDTRNKSDKAE
+285 
-297 KKQKDAKKN
+297 
-306 VQELEKKIKDKKA
+306 
-319 YVSSLKSQISA
+319 
-330 AATAAQREA
+330 AAQREA

-361 AQAEAKKQEE
+361 AQAEAKKQQE
-371 IQSKY
+371 IQRKY
-376 QAALYTYKTET
+376 QAALNTYKTET
-387 LPQYQQQLSDL
+387 LPQYQQKLSEL
-398 NAQYNQ
+398 NSQYNQ
-404 AQSDY
+404 AQSTY
-409 NQADTTYQ
+409 NQADTAYQ

-431 TQALDNAET
+431 IQALNAAET
-440 ARTQAQLAMQQAQQT
+440 SRTQAQIAMQQAKQA
-455 YNDLKQQTPKMP
+455 YEDYKQQTPQMP
-467 VLSDFTESSADY
+467 DLSDFTQNSSGSLEEFTDGTEDDTSEEDTASGDY
-479 SWGIS
+479 
-484 DGSDAD
+484 A
-490 DSDGE
+490 
-495 DSSSYGYDYSG
+495 YSG
-506 SDGGTVTADTSALES
+506 SDSSAVTADTSALES
-521 ALETASD
+521 ALESASD

-572 AEELVKEGKKGIT
+572 AKELVEEGKKGIT
-585 AEFNGIISKADIKQG
+585 AEFNGIVSKADIKQG

-611 IENTDK
+611 IQNTDK

-627 DYNTVKEGQSVE
+627 DYDTVKEGQSAE

-674 DNPDEDIFLGVD
+674 DDPDDDIFLGVD
-686 AKVKIYA
+686 AKVKIHA

-705 VVNIGKEGSFCY
+705 VVNIGKDGSFCY
-717 VIEDGLVTKRNITTG
+717 VIEDGLVTKRDITTG

-740 ITDGIKEGE
+740 VIDGIKEGE
-749 EVIADLGDYTE
+749 EVISDLGDYTE

-766 VPEQTGE
+766 VSEQTGE

>member
-31 NSTENQIPQVQVVI
+31 NSKETQIPQVPVVT
-45 AEKGDVE
+45 AEMGDVE

-73 NAELKTVSFAQGD
+73 NAELKTVSFSQGD
-86 VVKKGTKLIEFNT
+86 VIKKGTKLIEFNT
-99 EDLEKDNRKA
+99 EDLEKDNQKA

-150 KKAYVSSLKSQIS
+150 KKAYVASLKSQIS
-163 AAATAAQRE
+163 AATA
-172 AAAQAI
+172 
-178 IGAAAVLVVAGGV
+178 
-191 TVAGQRNSTE
+191 
-201 NQIPQVQVVI
+201 
-211 AEKGDVEEIVDATG
+211 
-225 TVGSEEEKT
+225 
-234 YYSPVNAELKTVSFA
+234 
-249 QGDVVK
+249 
-255 KGTKLIEFNTE
+255 
-266 DLEKDN
+266 
-272 RKAELNLKSTKYD
+272 
-285 TKDTRNKSDKAE
+285 
-297 KKQKDAKKN
+297 
-306 VQELEKKIKDKKA
+306 
-319 YVSSLKSQISA
+319 
-330 AATAAQREA
+330 AAQREA

-361 AQAEAKKQEE
+361 AQAEAKKQQE
-371 IQSKY
+371 IQRKY
-376 QAALYTYKTET
+376 QAALNTYKTEP
-387 LPQYQQQLSDL
+387 LPQYQQKLSEL
-398 NAQYNQ
+398 NSQYNQ
-404 AQSDY
+404 AQSTY
-409 NQADTTYQ
+409 NQADTAYQ

-431 TQALDNAET
+431 IQALNAAET
-440 ARTQAQLAMQQAQQT
+440 SRTQAQIAMQQAKQA
-455 YNDLKQQTPKMP
+455 YEDYKQQTPQMP
-467 VLSDFTESSADY
+467 DLADFTQNSSGSLEEFTDGTEDDTSEEDTASGDY
-479 SWGIS
+479 
-484 DGSDAD
+484 A
-490 DSDGE
+490 
-495 DSSSYGYDYSG
+495 YSG
-506 SDGGTVTADTSALES
+506 SDSSAVTADTSALES
-521 ALETASD
+521 ALESASD

-572 AEELVKEGKKGIT
+572 AKELVEEGKKGIT
-585 AEFNGIISKADIKQG
+585 AEFNGIVSKADIKQG

-611 IENTDK
+611 IQNTDK

-627 DYNTVKEGQSVE
+627 DYDTVKEGQSAE

-674 DNPDEDIFLGVD
+674 NDPDDDIFLGVD
-686 AKVKIYA
+686 AKVKIHA

-705 VVNIGKEGSFCY
+705 VVNIGKDGSFCY
-717 VIEDGLVTKRNITTG
+717 VIEDGLVTKRDITTG

-740 ITDGIKEGE
+740 VIDGIKEGE
-749 EVIADLGDYTE
+749 EVISDLGDYTE
-760 GMEVQA
+760 GTNSSSIRSSWLYLAIRSERLNDPVLICPLLVATAISAIVASSVSPERCEVT
-766 VPEQTGE
+766 VVYP
-773 DADE
+773 

>member
-31 NSTENQIPQVQVVI
+31 NSKETQIPQVPVVT
-45 AEKGDVE
+45 AEMGDVE

-73 NAELKTVSFAQGD
+73 NAELKTVSFSQGD
-86 VVKKGTKLIEFNT
+86 VIKKGTKLIEFNT
-99 EDLEKDNRKA
+99 EDLEKDNQKA

-150 KKAYVSSLKSQIS
+150 KKAYVASLKSQIS
-163 AAATAAQRE
+163 AATA
-172 AAAQAI
+172 
-178 IGAAAVLVVAGGV
+178 
-191 TVAGQRNSTE
+191 
-201 NQIPQVQVVI
+201 
-211 AEKGDVEEIVDATG
+211 
-225 TVGSEEEKT
+225 
-234 YYSPVNAELKTVSFA
+234 
-249 QGDVVK
+249 
-255 KGTKLIEFNTE
+255 
-266 DLEKDN
+266 
-272 RKAELNLKSTKYD
+272 
-285 TKDTRNKSDKAE
+285 
-297 KKQKDAKKN
+297 
-306 VQELEKKIKDKKA
+306 
-319 YVSSLKSQISA
+319 
-330 AATAAQREA
+330 AAQREA

-361 AQAEAKKQEE
+361 AQAEAKKQQE
-371 IQSKY
+371 IQRKY
-376 QAALYTYKTET
+376 QAALNTYKTET
-387 LPQYQQQLSDL
+387 LPQYQQKLSEL
-398 NAQYNQ
+398 NSQYNQ
-404 AQSDY
+404 AQSTY
-409 NQADTTYQ
+409 NQADTAYQ

-431 TQALDNAET
+431 IQALNAAET
-440 ARTQAQLAMQQAQQT
+440 SRTQAQIAMQQAKQA
-455 YNDLKQQTPKMP
+455 YEDYKQQTPQMP
-467 VLSDFTESSADY
+467 DLADFTQNSSGSLEEFTDGTEDDTSEEDTASGDY
-479 SWGIS
+479 
-484 DGSDAD
+484 A
-490 DSDGE
+490 
-495 DSSSYGYDYSG
+495 YSG
-506 SDGGTVTADTSALES
+506 SDSSAVTADTSALES
-521 ALETASD
+521 ALESASD

-572 AEELVKEGKKGIT
+572 AKELVEEGKKGIT
-585 AEFNGIISKADIKQG
+585 AEFNGIVSKADIKQG
-600 AAVTQGMELFT
+600 TAVTQGMELFT
-611 IENTDK
+611 IQNTDK

-627 DYNTVKEGQSVE
+627 DYDTVKEGQSAE

-674 DNPDEDIFLGVD
+674 NDPDDDIFLGVD
-686 AKVKIYA
+686 AKVKIHA

-705 VVNIGKEGSFCY
+705 VVNIGKDGSFCY
-717 VIEDGLVTKRNITTG
+717 VIEDGLVTKRDITTG

-740 ITDGIKEGE
+740 VIDGIKEGE
-749 EVIADLGDYTE
+749 EVISDLGDYTE

-766 VPEQTGE
+766 VSEQTGE

>member
-12 IGAAAVLV
+12 IGTAAVLV

-31 NSTENQIPQVQVVI
+31 DSKETQIPQVPVVT
-45 AEKGDVE
+45 AEMGDVE

-73 NAELKTVSFAQGD
+73 NAELKTVSFSQGD
-86 VVKKGTKLIEFNT
+86 VIKKGTKLIEFNT
-99 EDLEKDNRKA
+99 EDLEKDNQKA

-136 AKKNVQELE
+136 AKKNGQELE

-150 KKAYVSSLKSQIS
+150 KKAYVASLKSQIS
-163 AAATAAQRE
+163 AATA
-172 AAAQAI
+172 
-178 IGAAAVLVVAGGV
+178 
-191 TVAGQRNSTE
+191 
-201 NQIPQVQVVI
+201 
-211 AEKGDVEEIVDATG
+211 
-225 TVGSEEEKT
+225 
-234 YYSPVNAELKTVSFA
+234 
-249 QGDVVK
+249 
-255 KGTKLIEFNTE
+255 
-266 DLEKDN
+266 
-272 RKAELNLKSTKYD
+272 
-285 TKDTRNKSDKAE
+285 
-297 KKQKDAKKN
+297 
-306 VQELEKKIKDKKA
+306 
-319 YVSSLKSQISA
+319 
-330 AATAAQREA
+330 AAQREA

-361 AQAEAKKQEE
+361 AQAEAKKQQE
-371 IQSKY
+371 IQRKY
-376 QAALYTYKTET
+376 QAALNTYKTET
-387 LPQYQQQLSDL
+387 LPQYQQKLSEL
-398 NAQYNQ
+398 NSQYNQ
-404 AQSDY
+404 AQSTY
-409 NQADTTYQ
+409 NQADTAYQ

-431 TQALDNAET
+431 IQALNAAET
-440 ARTQAQLAMQQAQQT
+440 SRTQAQIAMQQAKQA
-455 YNDLKQQTPKMP
+455 YEDYKQQTPQMP
-467 VLSDFTESSADY
+467 DLSDFTQNSSG
-479 SWGIS
+479 SLEEFT
-484 DGSDAD
+484 DGTED
-490 DSDGE
+490 DSSE
-495 DSSSYGYDYSG
+495 DDTASGDYAYSG
-506 SDGGTVTADTSALES
+506 SDSSAVTADTSALES
-521 ALETASD
+521 ALESASD

-572 AEELVKEGKKGIT
+572 AKELVEEGKKGIT
-585 AEFNGIISKADIKQG
+585 AEFNGIVSKADIKQG

-611 IENTDK
+611 IQNTDK

-627 DYNTVKEGQSVE
+627 DYDTVKEGQSAE

-674 DNPDEDIFLGVD
+674 NDPDDDIFLGVD
-686 AKVKIYA
+686 AKVKIHA

-705 VVNIGKEGSFCY
+705 VVNIGKDGSFCY
-717 VIEDGLVTKRNITTG
+717 VIEDGLVTKRDITTG

-740 ITDGIKEGE
+740 VIDGIKEGE
-749 EVIADLGDYTE
+749 EVISDLGDYTE

-766 VPEQTGE
+766 VSEQTGE

>member
-31 NSTENQIPQVQVVI
+31 NSKETQIPQVPVVT
-45 AEKGDVE
+45 AEMGDVE

-73 NAELKTVSFAQGD
+73 NAELKTVSFSQGD
-86 VVKKGTKLIEFNT
+86 VIKKGTKLIEFNT
-99 EDLEKDNRKA
+99 EDLEKDNQKA

-150 KKAYVSSLKSQIS
+150 KKAYVASLKSQIS
-163 AAATAAQRE
+163 AATA
-172 AAAQAI
+172 
-178 IGAAAVLVVAGGV
+178 
-191 TVAGQRNSTE
+191 
-201 NQIPQVQVVI
+201 
-211 AEKGDVEEIVDATG
+211 
-225 TVGSEEEKT
+225 
-234 YYSPVNAELKTVSFA
+234 
-249 QGDVVK
+249 
-255 KGTKLIEFNTE
+255 
-266 DLEKDN
+266 
-272 RKAELNLKSTKYD
+272 
-285 TKDTRNKSDKAE
+285 
-297 KKQKDAKKN
+297 
-306 VQELEKKIKDKKA
+306 
-319 YVSSLKSQISA
+319 
-330 AATAAQREA
+330 AAQREA

-361 AQAEAKKQEE
+361 AQAEAKKQQE
-371 IQSKY
+371 IQRKY
-376 QAALYTYKTET
+376 QAALNTYKTET
-387 LPQYQQQLSDL
+387 LPQYQQKLSEL
-398 NAQYNQ
+398 NSQYNQ
-404 AQSDY
+404 AQSTY
-409 NQADTTYQ
+409 NQADTAYQ

-431 TQALDNAET
+431 IQTLNAAET
-440 ARTQAQLAMQQAQQT
+440 SRTQAQIAMQQAKQA
-455 YNDLKQQTPKMP
+455 YEDYKQQTPQMP
-467 VLSDFTESSADY
+467 DLADFTQNSSGSLEEFTDGTEDDTSEEDTASGDY
-479 SWGIS
+479 
-484 DGSDAD
+484 A
-490 DSDGE
+490 
-495 DSSSYGYDYSG
+495 YSG
-506 SDGGTVTADTSALES
+506 SDSSAVTADTSALES
-521 ALETASD
+521 ALESASD

-572 AEELVKEGKKGIT
+572 AKELVEEGKKGIT
-585 AEFNGIISKADIKQG
+585 AEFNGIVSKADIKQG

-611 IENTDK
+611 IQNTDK

-627 DYNTVKEGQSVE
+627 DYDTVKEGQSAE

-674 DNPDEDIFLGVD
+674 NDPDDDIFLGVD
-686 AKVKIYA
+686 AKVKIHA

-705 VVNIGKEGSFCY
+705 VVNIGKDGSFCY
-717 VIEDGLVTKRNITTG
+717 VIEDGLVTKRDITTG

-740 ITDGIKEGE
+740 VIDGIKEGE
-749 EVIADLGDYTE
+749 EVISDLGDYTE

-766 VPEQTGE
+766 VSEQTGE

>member
-73 NAELKTVSFAQGD
+73 NAELKTVSFDQGD

-163 AAATAAQRE
+163 AAAAAAQRE
-172 AAAQAI
+172 AA
-178 IGAAAVLVVAGGV
+178 
-191 TVAGQRNSTE
+191 
-201 NQIPQVQVVI
+201 
-211 AEKGDVEEIVDATG
+211 
-225 TVGSEEEKT
+225 
-234 YYSPVNAELKTVSFA
+234 
-249 QGDVVK
+249 
-255 KGTKLIEFNTE
+255 
-266 DLEKDN
+266 
-272 RKAELNLKSTKYD
+272 
-285 TKDTRNKSDKAE
+285 
-297 KKQKDAKKN
+297 
-306 VQELEKKIKDKKA
+306 
-319 YVSSLKSQISA
+319 
-330 AATAAQREA
+330 
-339 AAQAS
+339 
-344 AQAAAQAQ
+344 
-352 AQQQEAQAK
+352 AQAK

-409 NQADTTYQ
+409 NQADTIYQ

-431 TQALDNAET
+431 TQALDNAEA

-495 DSSSYGYDYSG
+495 DSSSSGYDYSG

-521 ALETASD
+521 ALETASN

-639 ITLGDNTYQGTV
+639 ITLGDNIYQGTV
-651 TKMSHIAVQNEKGTP
+651 IKMSHIAVQNEKGTP

-674 DNPDEDIFLGVD
+674 DDPDEDIFLGVD
-686 AKVKIYA
+686 AKVKIHA

>member
-31 NSTENQIPQVQVVI
+31 NSKETQIPQVPVVT
-45 AEKGDVE
+45 AERGDVE

-73 NAELKTVSFAQGD
+73 NAELKTVSFSQGD
-86 VVKKGTKLIEFNT
+86 VIKKGTKLIEFNT
-99 EDLEKDNRKA
+99 EDLEKDNQKA

-150 KKAYVSSLKSQIS
+150 KKAYVASLKSQIS
-163 AAATAAQRE
+163 AATA
-172 AAAQAI
+172 
-178 IGAAAVLVVAGGV
+178 
-191 TVAGQRNSTE
+191 
-201 NQIPQVQVVI
+201 
-211 AEKGDVEEIVDATG
+211 
-225 TVGSEEEKT
+225 
-234 YYSPVNAELKTVSFA
+234 
-249 QGDVVK
+249 
-255 KGTKLIEFNTE
+255 
-266 DLEKDN
+266 
-272 RKAELNLKSTKYD
+272 
-285 TKDTRNKSDKAE
+285 
-297 KKQKDAKKN
+297 
-306 VQELEKKIKDKKA
+306 
-319 YVSSLKSQISA
+319 
-330 AATAAQREA
+330 AAQREA

-361 AQAEAKKQEE
+361 AQAEAKKQQE
-371 IQSKY
+371 IQRKY
-376 QAALYTYKTET
+376 QAALNTYKTET
-387 LPQYQQQLSDL
+387 LPQYQQKLSEL
-398 NAQYNQ
+398 NSQYNQ
-404 AQSDY
+404 AQSTY
-409 NQADTTYQ
+409 NQADTAYQ

-431 TQALDNAET
+431 IQALNAAET
-440 ARTQAQLAMQQAQQT
+440 SRTQAQIAMQQAKQA
-455 YNDLKQQTPKMP
+455 YEDYKQQTPQMP
-467 VLSDFTESSADY
+467 DLADFTQNSSGSLEEFTDGTEDDTSEEDTASGDY
-479 SWGIS
+479 
-484 DGSDAD
+484 A
-490 DSDGE
+490 
-495 DSSSYGYDYSG
+495 YSG
-506 SDGGTVTADTSALES
+506 SDSSAVTADTSALES
-521 ALETASD
+521 ALESASD
-528 ELAEL
+528 ELAVL

-572 AEELVKEGKKGIT
+572 AKELVEEGKKGIT
-585 AEFNGIISKADIKQG
+585 AEFNGIVSKADIKQG
-600 AAVTQGMELFT
+600 AAATQGMELFT
-611 IENTDK
+611 IQNTDK

-627 DYNTVKEGQSVE
+627 DYDTVKEGQSAE

-674 DNPDEDIFLGVD
+674 NDPDDDIFLGVD
-686 AKVKIYA
+686 AKVKIHA

-705 VVNIGKEGSFCY
+705 VVNIGKDGSFCY
-717 VIEDGLVTKRNITTG
+717 VIEDGLVTKRDITTG

-740 ITDGIKEGE
+740 VIDGIKEGE
-749 EVIADLGDYTE
+749 EVISDLGDYTE

-766 VPEQTGE
+766 VSEQTGE

>member
-31 NSTENQIPQVQVVI
+31 NSKDTQIPQVPVVT
-45 AEKGDVE
+45 AEMGEVE

-73 NAELKTVSFAQGD
+73 NAELKTVSFSQGD
-86 VVKKGTKLIEFNT
+86 VIKKGTKLIEFNT
-99 EDLEKDNRKA
+99 EDLEKDNQKA

-150 KKAYVSSLKSQIS
+150 KKAYVASLKSQIS
-163 AAATAAQRE
+163 AATA
-172 AAAQAI
+172 
-178 IGAAAVLVVAGGV
+178 
-191 TVAGQRNSTE
+191 
-201 NQIPQVQVVI
+201 
-211 AEKGDVEEIVDATG
+211 
-225 TVGSEEEKT
+225 
-234 YYSPVNAELKTVSFA
+234 
-249 QGDVVK
+249 
-255 KGTKLIEFNTE
+255 
-266 DLEKDN
+266 
-272 RKAELNLKSTKYD
+272 
-285 TKDTRNKSDKAE
+285 
-297 KKQKDAKKN
+297 
-306 VQELEKKIKDKKA
+306 
-319 YVSSLKSQISA
+319 
-330 AATAAQREA
+330 AAQREA

-361 AQAEAKKQEE
+361 AQAEAKKQQE
-371 IQSKY
+371 IQRKY
-376 QAALYTYKTET
+376 QAALNTYKTET
-387 LPQYQQQLSDL
+387 LPQYQQKLSEL
-398 NAQYNQ
+398 NSQYNQ
-404 AQSDY
+404 AQSIY
-409 NQADTTYQ
+409 NQADTAYQ

-431 TQALDNAET
+431 IQALNAAET
-440 ARTQAQLAMQQAQQT
+440 SRTQAQIAMQQAKQA
-455 YNDLKQQTPKMP
+455 YEDYKQQTPQMP
-467 VLSDFTESSADY
+467 DLADFTQNSSGSLEEFTDGTEDDTSEEDTASGDY
-479 SWGIS
+479 
-484 DGSDAD
+484 A
-490 DSDGE
+490 
-495 DSSSYGYDYSG
+495 YSG
-506 SDGGTVTADTSALES
+506 SDSSAVTADTSALES
-521 ALETASD
+521 ALESASD

-572 AEELVKEGKKGIT
+572 AKELVEEGKKGIT
-585 AEFNGIISKADIKQG
+585 AEFNGIVSKADIKQG

-611 IENTDK
+611 IQNTDK

-627 DYNTVKEGQSVE
+627 DYDTVKEGQSAE
-639 ITLGDNTYQGTV
+639 ITLGDNTYQGAV

-674 DNPDEDIFLGVD
+674 NDPDDDIFLGVD
-686 AKVKIYA
+686 AKVKIHA

-705 VVNIGKEGSFCY
+705 VVNIGKDGSFCY
-717 VIEDGLVTKRNITTG
+717 VIEDGLVTKRDITTG

-740 ITDGIKEGE
+740 VIDGIKEGE
-749 EVIADLGDYTE
+749 EVISDLGDYTE

-766 VPEQTGE
+766 VSEQTGE

>member
-31 NSTENQIPQVQVVI
+31 DSKETQIPQVPVVT
-45 AEKGDVE
+45 AGMGDVE

-73 NAELKTVSFAQGD
+73 NAELKTVSFSQGD
-86 VVKKGTKLIEFNT
+86 VIKKGTKLIEFNT
-99 EDLEKDNRKA
+99 EDLEKDNQKA

-150 KKAYVSSLKSQIS
+150 KKAYVASLKSQIS
-163 AAATAAQRE
+163 AATA
-172 AAAQAI
+172 
-178 IGAAAVLVVAGGV
+178 
-191 TVAGQRNSTE
+191 
-201 NQIPQVQVVI
+201 
-211 AEKGDVEEIVDATG
+211 
-225 TVGSEEEKT
+225 
-234 YYSPVNAELKTVSFA
+234 
-249 QGDVVK
+249 
-255 KGTKLIEFNTE
+255 
-266 DLEKDN
+266 
-272 RKAELNLKSTKYD
+272 
-285 TKDTRNKSDKAE
+285 
-297 KKQKDAKKN
+297 
-306 VQELEKKIKDKKA
+306 
-319 YVSSLKSQISA
+319 
-330 AATAAQREA
+330 AAQREA

-361 AQAEAKKQEE
+361 AQAEAKKQQE
-371 IQSKY
+371 IQRKY
-376 QAALYTYKTET
+376 QAALNTYKTET
-387 LPQYQQQLSDL
+387 LPQYQQKLSEL
-398 NAQYNQ
+398 NSQYNQ
-404 AQSDY
+404 AQSTY
-409 NQADTTYQ
+409 NQADTAYQ

-431 TQALDNAET
+431 IQALNATET
-440 ARTQAQLAMQQAQQT
+440 SRTQAQIAMQQAKQA
-455 YNDLKQQTPKMP
+455 YEDYKQQTPQMP
-467 VLSDFTESSADY
+467 DLSDFTQNSSGSLEEFTDGTEDDTSEEDTASGDY
-479 SWGIS
+479 
-484 DGSDAD
+484 A
-490 DSDGE
+490 
-495 DSSSYGYDYSG
+495 YSG
-506 SDGGTVTADTSALES
+506 SDSNAVTADTSALES
-521 ALETASD
+521 ALESASD

-572 AEELVKEGKKGIT
+572 AKELVEEGKKGIT
-585 AEFNGIISKADIKQG
+585 AEFNGIVSKADIKQG

-611 IENTDK
+611 IQNTDK

-627 DYNTVKEGQSVE
+627 DYDTVKEGQSAE

-674 DNPDEDIFLGVD
+674 NDPDDDIFLGVD
-686 AKVKIYA
+686 AKVKIHA

-705 VVNIGKEGSFCY
+705 VVNIGKDGSFCY
-717 VIEDGLVTKRNITTG
+717 VIEDGLVTKRDITTG

-740 ITDGIKEGE
+740 VIDGIKEGE
-749 EVIADLGDYTE
+749 EVISDLGDYTE

-766 VPEQTGE
+766 VSEQTGE